1 MKTLLIV
8 AALNMQLVYDD
19 ATVCKQAQQELKNS
33 NIESICIPKG
43 EDAKSHDMFNTFM
56 EMVMELQSI
65 TIDQKESTIENK

>member
-19 ATVCKQAQQELKNS
+19 SAMCKQAQLELKNH

-43 EDAKSHDMFNTFM
+43 EDAKQSDMFAQFM
-56 EMVMELQSI
+56 NMVAELQSI
-65 TIDQKESTIENK
+65 EKESSLENK